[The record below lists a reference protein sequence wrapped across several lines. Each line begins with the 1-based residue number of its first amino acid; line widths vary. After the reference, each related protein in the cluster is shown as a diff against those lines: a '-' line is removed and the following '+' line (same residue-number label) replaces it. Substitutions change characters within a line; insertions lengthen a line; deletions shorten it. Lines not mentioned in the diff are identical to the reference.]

1 MCKFIGVVSVSLP
14 KETFRL
20 LPYRF
25 ARARGNS
32 ERYKNKNK
40 ERNLKQKKKKY
51 THKMMEDV
59 AKPRVLLFSLI
70 VQRDGCEIHD
80 VEMRA
85 VKVARKFVSRFHQ
98 HEPAPKQGKDK

>member
-1 MCKFIGVVSVSLP
+1 
-14 KETFRL
+14 
-20 LPYRF
+20 
-25 ARARGNS
+25 
-32 ERYKNKNK
+32 
-40 ERNLKQKKKKY
+40 
-51 THKMMEDV
+51 MMEDV

>member
-32 ERYKNKNK
+32 ERYK
-40 ERNLKQKKKKY
+40 KQKQRKKFKTEKKY